1 MTVRARHHLF
11 APGRLAAAA
20 ALVILAACGGDD
32 GPTGNEPEEPVDPTP
47 AALTVGVDSA
57 RPAEFVTLRPVAMSR
72 TTVPDSIAG
81 LLGSVEF
88 RAIRI
93 DDSTLVG
100 IVPQVAAGAHQ
111 VRFVIGTKEHT
122 GSLVVL
128 APVVIADP
136 TATAE
141 AIFTQAFA
149 KFDELESKLDDF
161 ATNGV
166 DTASLG
172 AFIAGGRAQLT
183 DARADFLALSTVDRA
198 TAIPYIVAQA
208 ASLGLEPGSAPAL
221 RMADAISLCTLI
233 TTFENCGRINETGS
247 AILSAGAEVA
257 RCSAKTLGSAGV
269 GAALGGAV
277 GGALGAYLSAGLAVA
292 PGVIAG
298 IKNGAAIGAGIG
310 LAWCSSDV
318 LDKLLGVYEA
328 AVNPEIVEVEDDL
341 GGWDGLAQDA
351 SLRMAEVNAPD
362 SAAYTVGQPR
372 QVNVFVEFRSLSQGD
387 AGGPPVIASL
397 VTSFNAMAAKWN
409 KLRADYPLFSLPAIE
424 LPAAPR
430 TSIRKQVPASHLNA
444 GPVSLAGATAT
455 EGGSGLA
462 WTIQFNNPNQGDD
475 HDITYAIDFEYEG
488 FPSQRRTLTATLKP
502 VRYGVA
508 TLEMASPLDTVFV
521 AGNTT
526 LLWTAADSSGD
537 VLTEEELE
545 GRQPT
550 WTTMTGSLASV
561 GAATG
566 VVTGTAPGAAS
577 IRGVLEEG
585 EVTAP
590 VDVWFDFTGG
600 YTLETL
606 NGVELPG
613 VTWED
618 STYVINTAG
627 GGLGIAADGTFT
639 FSHGATGTN
648 IPGGETF
655 DEGGSGHG
663 TYTVGNFGRA
673 LLFTTIEQEGTP
685 VSIGAG
691 FIENGVMT
699 ASASTP
705 DGGASLTL
713 RKN

>member
-1 MTVRARHHLF
+1 MF
-11 APGRLAAAA
+11 APGRLVAAA
-20 ALVILAACGGDD
+20 ALAILAACGGSD

-57 RPAEFVTLRPVAMSR
+57 RPAEFITLRPVAMSR
-72 TTVPDSIAG
+72 ATVPDSVAG
-81 LLGSVEF
+81 RLGAVEF

-128 APVVIADP
+128 APMVIADP

-149 KFDELESKLDDF
+149 KFDELESKLGDF

-172 AFIAGGRAQLT
+172 VFITGGRAQLT
-183 DARADFLALSTVDRA
+183 DARADFLALSTADRA

-208 ASLGLEPGSAPAL
+208 ASLGLDPGAAPAL

-233 TTFENCGRINETGS
+233 TTFENCGRISETGS

-298 IKNGAAIGAGIG
+298 IKNGAAIGAGVG

-328 AVNPEIVEVEDDL
+328 AVNPEVVEAEDDL
-341 GGWDGLAQDA
+341 GGWDGLSRDA

-397 VTSFNAMAAKWN
+397 VASFNTMAAKWN
-409 KLRADYPLFSLPAIE
+409 KLRADYPLFSLPAIQ

-430 TSIRKQVPASHLNA
+430 TSIRKQVPASYLSA
-444 GPVSLAGATAT
+444 GPVSLAGATAV

-475 HDITYAIDFEYEG
+475 HSITYAVDFEYEG
-488 FPSQRRTLTATLKP
+488 FPSQRRSLTAVLKP
-502 VRYGVA
+502 VRYVVA
-508 TLEMASPLDTVFV
+508 DLGITSALDTVFV
-521 AGNTT
+521 LGNTT
-526 LLWTAADSSGD
+526 LSWTASDSSGD

-545 GRQPT
+545 GREPT
-550 WTTMTGSLASV
+550 WTSMTADLATV
-561 GAATG
+561 GATSG
-566 VVTGTAPGAAS
+566 VVSGVAPGAAT
-577 IRGVLEEG
+577 IRGRLEEG
-585 EVTAP
+585 EVMAP
-590 VDVWFDFTGG
+590 VDVWFNFVGG
-600 YTLETL
+600 YSLETM
-606 NGVELPG
+606 NGIDIPG
-613 VTWED
+613 ITYED
-618 STYVINTAG
+618 STYTINTLG
-627 GGLGIAADGTFT
+627 GGVGIADDGTFT
-639 FSHGATGTN
+639 FSHGALGTN

-663 TYTVGNFGRA
+663 TYTVGDFGRA
-673 LLFTTIEQEGTP
+673 LLFTTIEQLGAQ
-685 VSIGAG
+685 VSLATG
-691 FIENGVMT
+691 FIHANGVME
-699 ASASTP
+699 ASVLSPEGSA
-705 DGGASLTL
+705 AITL